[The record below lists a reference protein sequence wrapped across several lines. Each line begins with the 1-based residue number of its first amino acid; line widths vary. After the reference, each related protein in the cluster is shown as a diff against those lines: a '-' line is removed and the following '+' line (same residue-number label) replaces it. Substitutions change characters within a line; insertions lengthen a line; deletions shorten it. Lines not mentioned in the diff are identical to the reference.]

1 MQKYEILSY
10 LVGLTSG
17 IVIMLLINL
26 FKLLRGDK
34 NVWYTKNKWRWY

>member
-26 FKLLRGDK
+26 FKLLKGGK
-34 NVWYTKNKWRWY
+34 NV

>member
-34 NVWYTKNKWRWY
+34 NV

>member
-26 FKLLRGDK
+26 FKLLRGDN
-34 NVWYTKNKWRWY
+34 NV

>member
-17 IVIMLLINL
+17 IAIMLLINL

-34 NVWYTKNKWRWY
+34 NV

>member
-26 FKLLRGDK
+26 IKLLRGDN
-34 NVWYTKNKWRWY
+34 NV